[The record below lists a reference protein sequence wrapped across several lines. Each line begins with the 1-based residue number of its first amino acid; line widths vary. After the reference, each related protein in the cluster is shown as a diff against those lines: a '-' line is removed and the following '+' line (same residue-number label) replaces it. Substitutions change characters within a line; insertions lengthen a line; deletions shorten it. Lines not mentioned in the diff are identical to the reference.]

1 MTTGSTEE
9 RLRETLD
16 ALAAQVDAAPP
27 AYEPAHA
34 QWRRRERRRR
44 LILAVLIAI
53 VFAVADLI
61 GLWALNQT
69 QDRTP
74 IIFDDRT
81 RIHEPAT
88 PSGINPP

>member
-1 MTTGSTEE
+1 VPIG
-9 RLRETLD
+9 
-16 ALAAQVDAAPP
+16 
-27 AYEPAHA
+27 
-34 QWRRRERRRR
+34 
-44 LILAVLIAI
+44 I

-74 IIFDDRT
+74 IVFDDRT

>member
-1 MTTGSTEE
+1 MSDSSTEE

-27 AYEPAHA
+27 AYEPARA

-81 RIHEPAT
+81 RIHQPDPT
-88 PSGINPP
+88 SGVGPP